1 MEDNLTIMSQE
12 DANDPNAETIDVV
25 IKEEVEE
32 EPTTSSS
39 KEDVKII
46 TAQPIAEITETDNII
61 INNFIQTVNN
71 FDIMASIDDS
81 YEEVVN
87 KYLQKFIDESF
98 ITSFEE
104 DQKTGG
110 YIFTYNFSTI
120 ILKIRRLKDIVNQYG
135 DELDI
140 LKTSRYTRSRFNSK
154 KSSYR

>member
-32 EPTTSSS
+32 EPITSSS

-71 FDIMASIDDS
+71 FDIMASIDES

-140 LKTSRYTRSRFNSK
+140 LKTSRYTRSRFNNK

>member
-32 EPTTSSS
+32 EPTTSS